1 MNAKE
6 LYEAIGL
13 VDDRYLDMVD
23 APEKE
28 TTTMKH
34 THFTVRKTLT
44 YLLAAAIAI
53 SLLTV
58 TAAAAGWIPGLFL
71 LLKEKY
77 PQDQALF
84 DAAAQA
90 NTDAVPEVLEIPHL
104 DLSKFTLLEQYF
116 DGETI
121 LIGYNFDVVLPEP
134 VVGVEPD
141 AELLEN
147 IKNGTDITSIAWPHE
162 ESWHREPN
170 TENAR
175 KHNLSEEAFEMDR
188 MLKGTLSETAY
199 QKAWNLMETQGH
211 VCIAFRDASLGDHI
225 LINGIDTVEA
235 YMESNAYADRTEY
248 TSELGNC
255 IRLEPLPEDVSSQE
269 QITVTVNIFSAVT
282 YWYMDLEGNGK
293 IYYDT
298 SNRTTDQLS
307 FVLNRVG

>member
-44 YLLAAAIAI
+44 YLLVAAIAV

-162 ESWHREPN
+162 ESWHTEPD

-175 KHNLSEEAFEMDR
+175 KHNLSEEASAMDR
-188 MLKGTLSETAY
+188 MLKGTLSEAEY
-199 QKAWNLMETQGH
+199 QKAWNLMETQGY
-211 VCIAFRDASLGDHI
+211 VCIAVRDASLGDHI

-255 IRLEPLPEDVSSQE
+255 IRLEPLPEDVNSQE